1 MATAGRIL
9 LMHKG
14 EYQASVTYEML
25 DMVSYEGVTW
35 VAKKTCLGITPSSSN
50 SEYWFDMIGVSSE
63 NFEAFKN
70 EVLASVESTIN
81 ASISEAISESE
92 DATDTKI
99 NAVDSKVTTV
109 DNRVTAVDSRVTT
122 VDGRVTTVNNSLS
135 KYVPLAGGNM
145 TGALKAVNP
154 SLNVEG
160 IRNITAGTADLT
172 AGSSALATGAIYIVY
187 E

>member
-14 EYQASVTYEML
+14 EYQASETYEML
-25 DMVSYEGVTW
+25 DMVSYDGVTW

-50 SEYWFDMIGVSSE
+50 SEYWFAMVGVSSE
-63 NFEAFKN
+63 DFESFKN
-70 EVLASVESTIN
+70 EVLAEVESTIEERISS
-81 ASISEAISESE
+81 SISEAISESE
-92 DATDTKI
+92 DATETKI
-99 NAVDSKVTTV
+99 NAVDSK
-109 DNRVTAVDSRVTT
+109 
-122 VDGRVTTVNNSLS
+122 VTTVNNSLS

-145 TGALKAVNP
+145 TGVLKAVNP

-172 AGSSALATGAIYIVY
+172 AGTSALATGAIYIVY

>member
-14 EYQASVTYEML
+14 EYQASETYEML
-25 DMVSYEGVTW
+25 DMVSYDGVTW

-50 SEYWFDMIGVSSE
+50 SEYWFAMVGVSSE
-63 NFEAFKN
+63 DFESFKN
-70 EVLASVESTIN
+70 EVLAEVESTIEERISS
-81 ASISEAISESE
+81 SISEAISESE
-92 DATDTKI
+92 DATETKI

-109 DNRVTAVDSRVTT
+109 DS
-122 VDGRVTTVNNSLS
+122 RVTTVNNSLS

-145 TGALKAVNP
+145 TGTLKAVNP

-172 AGSSALATGAIYIVY
+172 AGTSALATGAIYIVY

>member
-14 EYQASVTYEML
+14 EYQSSVTYEML
-25 DMVSYEGVTW
+25 DMVSYDGVIW
-35 VAKKTCLGITPSSSN
+35 VAKKTCIGITPSSSN
-50 SEYWFDMIGVSSE
+50 SDYWFAMVGVSSE
-63 NFEAFKN
+63 DFEAFKN
-70 EVLASVESTIN
+70 EVLSSVE

-92 DATDTKI
+92 EATQAKI

-109 DNRVTAVDSRVTT
+109 DNRVTT

-135 KYVPLAGGNM
+135 KYLPLAGGNM

-160 IRNITAGTADLT
+160 VRNITAGTADLT
-172 AGSSALATGAIYIVY
+172 AGTSALATGAIYIVY

>member
-14 EYQASVTYEML
+14 EYQSSVTYEML
-25 DMVSYEGVTW
+25 DMVSYDGVIW
-35 VAKKTCLGITPSSSN
+35 VAKKTCIGITPSSSN
-50 SEYWFDMIGVSSE
+50 SDYWFAMVGVSSE
-63 NFEAFKN
+63 DFEAFKN
-70 EVLASVESTIN
+70 EVLSSVE

-92 DATDTKI
+92 EATQAKI

-109 DNRVTAVDSRVTT
+109 DNRVT
-122 VDGRVTTVNNSLS
+122 TVNNSLS
-135 KYVPLAGGNM
+135 KYLPLAGGNM

-160 IRNITAGTADLT
+160 VRNITAGTADLT
-172 AGSSALATGAIYIVY
+172 AGTSALATGAIYIVY

>member
-25 DMVSYEGVTW
+25 DMVSYDGVTW
-35 VAKKTCLGITPSSSN
+35 VAKKTCIGITPSSSN
-50 SEYWFDMIGVSSE
+50 SEYWFAMVGVSSE
-63 NFEAFKN
+63 DFEAFKN
-70 EVLASVESTIN
+70 EVLSSVESIISS
-81 ASISEAISESE
+81 SISESISESE
-92 DATDTKI
+92 EATQTKI
-99 NAVDSKVTTV
+99 NAVDSRVTT
-109 DNRVTAVDSRVTT
+109 VDSRVTT

-135 KYVPLAGGNM
+135 KYLPLAGGNM

-160 IRNITAGTADLT
+160 VRNITAGTADLT
-172 AGSSALATGAIYIVY
+172 AGTSALATGSIYIVY